1 MAPDDSGAEVSSG
14 DNERAIDYLA
24 RVRNSV
30 EQAESHLEVPFGT
43 IWSIPNEPDFIAVV
57 KTHAVI
63 EPILTDVI
71 VEAAK
76 QSSNENYRD
85 FVATLNMSGGPGK
98 LRLAKVF
105 GVLDDDTFKFIAAVA
120 EVRNRYAH
128 NVKNMHLSLSDIL
141 AKLQPNHG
149 RIVEHLTGRT
159 TPTSDNTTLKWS
171 MYFRLADYLA
181 DALMTLKPPP
191 SPDDSFLRA
200 LLNNLPPKGG
210 VAHPIHDPDE
220 AGGRLGP
227 LAHPRPTL
235 EKK

>member
-128 NVKNMHLSLSDIL
+128 NVKNMHRSLTEIVTEE
-141 AKLQPNHG
+141 QQTNG
-149 RIVEHLTGRT
+149 RIVEHLTGVK
-159 TPTSDNTTLKWS
+159 L
-171 MYFRLADYLA
+171 
-181 DALMTLKPPP
+181 PP
-191 SPDDSFLRA
+191 SPAPTSELLKLLMYYQLANYLAGAFQTLRPPP
-200 LLNNLPPKGG
+200 PPKGG
-210 VAHPIHDPDE
+210 K
-220 AGGRLGP
+220 GGILGP
-227 LAHPRPTL
+227 
-235 EKK
+235 